1 MLSLLDGL
9 PPLAKART
17 AGIFYLLTFVAGS
30 LALLVHT
37 TIGSVAGLIAA
48 ASYVAVTV
56 LFYDLFKP
64 VHQRLSLAAALV
76 SLSGIVAG
84 PLGLGLRALVFFG
97 VYCLLV
103 GYLIF
108 RSTFLPRALGALM
121 AIAGLG
127 WLTFVSKPLVE
138 SWFPYNLAPG
148 IVGEGVLTL
157 WLLFAG
163 VDVRRWHEQAR
174 TVPLRGRTA

>member
-174 TVPLRGRTA
+174 TVPLRGRAA

>member
-17 AGIFYLLTFVAGS
+17 AGLFYLLTFVAGS

-148 IVGEGVLTL
+148 IVGEGVVTL

-174 TVPLRGRTA
+174 TVPLRGRAA

>member
-17 AGIFYLLTFVAGS
+17 AGLFYLLTFVAGS

-76 SLSGIVAG
+76 SLGGIVAG

-127 WLTFVSKPLVE
+127 WLTFVSMPLVE

-163 VDVRRWHEQAR
+163 VDVRRWHEQAG
-174 TVPLRGRTA
+174 TMPLRGHTA

>member
-1 MLSLLDGL
+1 MKSLLDGV
-9 PPLAKART
+9 PPRAKART

-48 ASYVAVTV
+48 MSYVAVTV

-76 SLSGIVAG
+76 
-84 PLGLGLRALVFFG
+84 
-97 VYCLLV
+97 
-103 GYLIF
+103 
-108 RSTFLPRALGALM
+108 
-121 AIAGLG
+121 
-127 WLTFVSKPLVE
+127 E
-138 SWFPYNLAPG
+138 SSFPYNLAPG

-163 VDVRRWHEQAR
+163 VDVRRWNEQAG